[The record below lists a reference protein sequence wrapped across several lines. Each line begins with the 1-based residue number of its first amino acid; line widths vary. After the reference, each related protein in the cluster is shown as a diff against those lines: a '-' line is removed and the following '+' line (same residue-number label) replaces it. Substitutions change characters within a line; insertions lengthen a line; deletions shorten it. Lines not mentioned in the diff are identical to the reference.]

1 MSKARRVVE
10 DIYSDA
16 ERRRATG
23 VGEECGADGLVDDR
37 GVIVSGRH
45 ERSRGCPRQRG
56 REVGM
61 DGEGGGVVLGLAA
74 MEEARTESKSRSAEG
89 RWLQSVRRPETLG
102 RAERGMGWD
111 GREEKHADQ
120 QGQWYRMTAAL
131 DQTQQ
136 ETCASKC

>member
-1 MSKARRVVE
+1 
-10 DIYSDA
+10 
-16 ERRRATG
+16 
-23 VGEECGADGLVDDR
+23 
-37 GVIVSGRH
+37 
-45 ERSRGCPRQRG
+45 
-56 REVGM
+56 M
-61 DGEGGGVVLGLAA
+61 DGENGGVVLGLAA

-136 ETCASKC
+136 ETCASKCLDRRRVPREETVNGCPALQQLHDAKASGRLIT